1 MYVFSKKFLIVLIIT
16 GMVLTSNL
24 ANSSPMIHQFKNPA
38 FSGQG
43 WSNHVLSNEQLRY
56 NREQEIRDRREAEQR
71 RVQRELEDSI
81 LKKFVTNMESRIY
94 ATLSKQM
101 VDNMFTK
108 CEENDSSCTQ
118 PDGGSTEI
126 EGSTITWNRSEAGA
140 ITLTVD
146 GPDGFTEIE
155 IPGPGELY
163 F

>member
-1 MYVFSKKFLIVLIIT
+1 MCLTVKKFVNTAIIIAT
-16 GMVLTSNL
+16 IFFGSTVSASQLT
-24 ANSSPMIHQFKNPA
+24 HQFKNPS

-56 NREQEIRDRREAEQR
+56 NREEEIRERQEAEER
-71 RVQRELEDSI
+71 RLARELEDSI
-81 LKKFVTNMESRIY
+81 LKKFVTNLESRIY

-101 VDNMFTK
+101 VDNMFTA
-108 CEENDSSCTQ
+108 CEDDDTTCTQ

-126 EGSTITWNRSEAGA
+126 EGSTITWNRSESGA

-146 GPDGFTEIE
+146 GPEGFTEIE
-155 IPGPGELY
+155 IPGPGELL

>member
-1 MYVFSKKFLIVLIIT
+1 MRCNVRRLCLFLMLCVSTASAGEL
-16 GMVLTSNL
+16 VWE
-24 ANSSPMIHQFKNPA
+24 FKSPA

-43 WSNHVLSNEQLRY
+43 WSNHVLANEQLRY
-56 NREQEIRDRREAEQR
+56 NREQEIRERREAEQR
-71 RVQRELEDSI
+71 RIERELEDSI
-81 LKKFVTNMESRIY
+81 LNKFVTNLESRIY

-101 VDNMFTK
+101 VDNMFTE
-108 CEENDSSCTQ
+108 CEEGNETCSQ

>member
-1 MYVFSKKFLIVLIIT
+1 MCLLKNCLITAVLVAA
-16 GMVLTSNL
+16 MVLFGGTVFASQL
-24 ANSSPMIHQFKNPA
+24 THQFKNPS

-43 WSNHVLSNEQLRY
+43 WSNHVLSNEQLRH
-56 NREQEIRDRREAEQR
+56 NREKEIRERKEAEQR
-71 RVQRELEDSI
+71 RLEREMEDSI

-108 CEENDSSCTQ
+108 CEEGDESCTQ

-126 EGSTITWNRSEAGA
+126 EGSTITWNRSESGA

-146 GPDGFTEIE
+146 GPEGFTEID
-155 IPGPGELY
+155 IPGPGELL

>member
-1 MYVFSKKFLIVLIIT
+1 MCYFTKKFFIIVSVVTTIFLSTTVIASQ
-16 GMVLTSNL
+16 L
-24 ANSSPMIHQFKNPA
+24 IHQFKNPS

-56 NREQEIRDRREAEQR
+56 NREQEIRERREAEQR
-71 RVQRELEDSI
+71 RLQRELEDSI
-81 LKKFVTNMESRIY
+81 LTKFVTNMESRIY

-101 VDNMFTK
+101 VDNMFTE

>member
-1 MYVFSKKFLIVLIIT
+1 MCYFFRKIFVFIIFC
-16 GMVLTSNL
+16 GAFMF
-24 ANSSPMIHQFKNPA
+24 SSSLSASQLVYEFKNPS

-56 NREQEIRDRREAEQR
+56 NREQEIRERREAEQR